1 MNKFG
6 MLVAVLQLMAMVE
19 AIYSQDWR
27 RAVVFAGF
35 AVGSAGVAW
44 AA

>member
-1 MNKFG
+1 MNRFG
-6 MLVAVLQLMAMVE
+6 MLVALMQLLAMVE
-19 AIYSQDWR
+19 AACSQDWR

-44 AA
+44 VD